1 MPSKSI
7 GHSDL
12 ILHVEFNSPDEKEF
26 TVPEPWAGRQWVTL
40 LMVLYTVS
48 HYAVQLSRNLI

>member
-1 MPSKSI
+1 MGVGTWGRFNSATVKQEKLKIINNNEHMPSKSI

-26 TVPEPWAGRQWVTL
+26 TVPEP
-40 LMVLYTVS
+40 
-48 HYAVQLSRNLI
+48 